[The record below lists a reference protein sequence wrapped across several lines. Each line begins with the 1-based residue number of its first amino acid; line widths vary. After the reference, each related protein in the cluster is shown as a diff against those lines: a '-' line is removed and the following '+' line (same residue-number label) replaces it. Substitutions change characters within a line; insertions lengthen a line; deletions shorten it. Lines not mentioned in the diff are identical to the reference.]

1 MSPLSPIDRAP
12 RFSLLAR
19 PAGRTRL
26 GLMQAMLAVAG
37 AILAVLAPFALVI
50 GAAMLSAGYGFDPD
64 AMSVSFRLVLGACLI
79 ALGLAVSV
87 GAYGV
92 FRTLFERALQRRQQP
107 LADWTDL
114 ERRFALLLRTFGDD
128 RRRILF
134 PSIRF
139 QLPFDLTAP
148 WERLELQIVR
158 AFRPLMPV
166 IAVGRPGEPLP
177 QLGARRF
184 YVRDEDWREAVLYAL
199 DRCAAVIIVVGPGEG
214 LRWEIGQ
221 ALRRAPPDGAIF
233 LFPLMHPRAQ
243 TLLLRLGLD
252 RRRPAFQEQEQRY
265 EAFVGQLQAA
275 GIASFPP
282 QLDGQQVVLFGRDER
297 SIPLGEKRP
306 RGTLFKPFLATG
318 IAALATLIVGTV
330 LRIEATPLVFI
341 SLLWF
346 GAIQAMR
353 RSRTGAFDEALE
365 LVVRRLRVAHP
376 SPGDEWELGGGRPP

>member
-1 MSPLSPIDRAP
+1 
-12 RFSLLAR
+12 
-19 PAGRTRL
+19 
-26 GLMQAMLAVAG
+26 MQAILAVAG
-37 AILAVLAPFALVI
+37 AIAAALSPFALV
-50 GAAMLSAGYGFDPD
+50 GCAAALFAHYDIDPN
-64 AMSVSFRLVLGACLI
+64 AMSGWSQLALGASLI
-79 ALGLAVSV
+79 AVGLAVSV
-87 GAYGV
+87 GAYAL

-114 ERRFALLLRTFGDD
+114 DGRFALLLRTFRDD
-128 RRRILF
+128 RRRILHW
-134 PSIRF
+134 SIRF

-166 IAVGRPGEPLP
+166 IAVGRPSEPLP

-184 YVRDEDWREAVLYAL
+184 YVRNEDWREAVLYAL
-199 DRCAAVIIVVGPGEG
+199 ERCAAVVIVVGPGEG

-233 LFPLMHPRAQ
+233 LFPLMHPRSQ
-243 TLLLRLGLD
+243 TLLSRLGLG
-252 RRRPAFQEQEQRY
+252 RRRRALQEQAQRY

-275 GIASFPP
+275 GIDGFPS
-282 QLDGQQVVLFGRDER
+282 QLDGQQAVLIGRDGR
-297 SIPLGEKRP
+297 STFLGEKRP

-318 IAALATLIVGTV
+318 IAALATLIVGAV
-330 LRIEATPLVFI
+330 FRIEATPVVLLL
-341 SLLWF
+341 LLWF

-365 LVVRRLRVAHP
+365 RVVRRLEAGHP
-376 SPGDEWELGGGRPP
+376 SPGRD